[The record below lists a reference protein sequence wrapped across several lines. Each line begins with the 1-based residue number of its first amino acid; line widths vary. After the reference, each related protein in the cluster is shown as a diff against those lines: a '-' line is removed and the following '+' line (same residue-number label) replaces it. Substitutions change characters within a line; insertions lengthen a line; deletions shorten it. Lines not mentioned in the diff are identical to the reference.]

1 VQTVLSFFKINSL
14 MPLSVSIVEKL
25 NYYIANAPVNS
36 IGYKIRVECCNTLGL
51 IGEQIDY
58 GMDLWTKVF
67 PPLE

>member
-1 VQTVLSFFKINSL
+1 